1 MQIIQRVVPINL
13 TCSAGDVSAAAAAA
27 SRLAEVEGSS
37 RSNDE
42 GLDSAPPLSLACLD
56 EEVSVCMEYI
66 YIKKKMQSSSFFK
79 CI

>member
-13 TCSAGDVSAAAAAA
+13 TCSAGDVSAAAAA

-66 YIKKKMQSSSFFK
+66 YKKTQSSSFFK